1 MKKFLITDP
10 EHYSSNPQLFSIR
23 FYRALKKNRPDVVIF
38 RDKKSKNFKLIAK
51 KCKKISKVFGIKEF
65 YINQNIAIA
74 QELNANGVQLTAK
87 QQNLIT
93 NVKKMGLKTIVSTHS
108 EDEVKKCSKKSA
120 NYILY
125 SPIFYTRNKGKPKGL
140 DGLKQIVDN
149 ISSKVIALGGI
160 ATDYEVDKLKIANP
174 CGFASIRYFTKGI

>member
-23 FYRALKKNRPDVVIF
+23 LYRALKKNRPDVVIF
-38 RDKKSKNFKLIAK
+38 RDKKSKNFKQLAK
-51 KCKKISKVFGIKEF
+51 KCKQICKAFGIKEL
-65 YINQNIAIA
+65 YINQNITLA

-93 NVKKMGLKTIVSTHS
+93 NAKKMRLKIIVSTHNK
-108 EDEVKKCSKKSA
+108 EEVLKCSKKSA

-125 SPIFYTRNKGKPKGL
+125 SPIFSTKNKGAPKGL

-149 ISSKVIALGGI
+149 ISSKIIALGGI
-160 ATDYEVDKLKIANP
+160 ATDYEVDKLKSASP